1 MLIND
6 KSKIQKN
13 ISGIHKYD
21 MELIK
26 AFLQGAVYCWIK
38 NKKEGRI
45 FALRSLV
52 GGENSN
58 WINTPLE
65 PLYEKHRKMGKDKKT
80 ANKVA
85 GQDAGKIL
93 KLVLH
98 KDKRKFKVS
107 DAGLT
112 NGYKWIK

>member
-1 MLIND
+1 MLKNN
-6 KSKIQKN
+6 KSKIQKK
-13 ISGIHKYD
+13 ISGIHKHD
-21 MELIK
+21 IELIK

-38 NKKEGRI
+38 NKKEGKV
-45 FALRSLV
+45 FALRHLV

-58 WINTPLE
+58 WVNTPLY
-65 PLYEKHRKMGKDKKT
+65 PLYKKHTDMGKDNKT

-93 KLVLH
+93 KLVLD
-98 KDKRKFKVS
+98 KDKREFEVS
-107 DAGLT
+107 DAGHA

>member
-1 MLIND
+1 MLINN
-6 KSKIQKN
+6 KSRIQKN
-13 ISGIHKYD
+13 ISGIHKCD
-21 MELIK
+21 MELIQ
-26 AFLQGAVYCWIK
+26 AFLQGAIYCWIK
-38 NKKEGRI
+38 NNKEGDV
-45 FALRSLV
+45 FALRNLV

-58 WINTPLE
+58 WINTPLQ
-65 PLYEKHRKMGKDKKT
+65 PLYTKHTNMGKDKKT

-93 KLVLH
+93 KLVLKH
-98 KDKRKFKVS
+98 DKRKFEVS

>member
-6 KSKIQKN
+6 NSQIRGN
-13 ISGIHKYD
+13 ISDIHKCD

-38 NKKEGRI
+38 NNKEGEI
-45 FALRSLV
+45 FALRNLV

-58 WINTPLE
+58 WTNTPLKL
-65 PLYEKHRKMGKDKKT
+65 LYKKHKDMGKDNKT
-80 ANKVA
+80 ANEVA

-93 KLVLH
+93 KLVLN
-98 KDKRKFKVS
+98 DDERKFEVS
-107 DAGLT
+107 DAGFT

>member
-1 MLIND
+1 MLVND
-6 KSKIQKN
+6 NSQISEN
-13 ISGIHKYD
+13 ISGIHKCD
-21 MELIK
+21 MKLIK

-38 NKKEGRI
+38 NKKGEI
-45 FALRSLV
+45 FALRNLV

-65 PLYEKHRKMGKDKKT
+65 PLYEKHINMGKYNKT
-80 ANKVA
+80 ANEVA

-93 KLVLH
+93 KLVL
-98 KDKRKFKVS
+98 KNDKRKFEVS
-107 DAGLT
+107 DAGFT

>member
-1 MLIND
+1 MLTND
-6 KSKIQKN
+6 KSKIRKK
-13 ISGIHKYD
+13 ISGIHKHD

-38 NKKEGRI
+38 NKKEKKV
-45 FALRSLV
+45 FALRDLV

-58 WINTPLE
+58 WANTPLWL
-65 PLYEKHRKMGKDKKT
+65 LYEKHSMDKDNET

-98 KDKRKFKVS
+98 KDKRKFEVS
-107 DAGLT
+107 DAGRT
-112 NGYKWIK
+112 KGYKWIK

>member
-6 KSKIQKN
+6 KSKILKK
-13 ISGIHKYD
+13 ISGIHKHD
-21 MELIK
+21 MALIK

-45 FALRSLV
+45 FALRNLV
-52 GGENSN
+52 GRKNSN
-58 WINTPLE
+58 WKNTPLE

-80 ANKVA
+80 AKKVA

-93 KLVLH
+93 KLVLD
-98 KDKRKFKVS
+98 KDQRKFEVS